1 MRHLV
6 SMRLETHSQQATTQS
21 TVWHGMAAWSR
32 HSNRHMHST
41 YSPDERV
48 LSPAGQL
55 LQLVDELSMYDPALH
70 PEPLAH
76 ITSSSPAAAAH
87 PDCSGK
93 STVMLLLPTAV
104 TVPTLEWVTA
114 PHPYCGLDTDGSTC
128 TRLPTCTCCEQ
139 LDEEEEMQAV
149 APAVPGPRH

>member
-1 MRHLV
+1 
-6 SMRLETHSQQATTQS
+6 
-21 TVWHGMAAWSR
+21 
-32 HSNRHMHST
+32 
-41 YSPDERV
+41 
-48 LSPAGQL
+48 
-55 LQLVDELSMYDPALH
+55 MYDPALH

-87 PDCSGK
+87 PECSGK
-93 STVMLLLPTAV
+93 STVMLLLSTAV

-128 TRLPTCTCCEQ
+128 TRLQTCTCCEQ

-149 APAVPGPRH
+149 APVKSEYDPAGHKVHAEAPAPDEYVPAWHELHTVTPAQQTPASS